1 MKSFLEFMEKYFVPV
16 AGRIGSQRHLVAVRD
31 GFVSIM
37 PLILAGSVAVLLN
50 NTLFSW
56 IPALGALTGING
68 NVWWGTFAIMTL
80 VVVFSIGY
88 NLAKSYSVD
97 GLAAGLVAVAS
108 FITVTPQAHGEA
120 GWGYI
125 HWGYLNATGL
135 FTGIIVALIS
145 TEIFVK
151 LMKKKL
157 TIKMPD
163 NVPPAVGRAFA
174 AVIPGI
180 AALYLFAIVGHII
193 TTVGANSLY
202 DIIYNA
208 IQQPLQGFS
217 QGLGSA
223 IILAVL
229 LNVFWFFGLHGGNI
243 FDPIINAL
251 YLPAL
256 EANASAVQQGLAA
269 SNIVTKA
276 FYDSFVHIGGCGA
289 TLALIVAI
297 YIAARKRNE
306 YREVAKLSAPAG
318 LFNINEPM
326 MFGLPLILNPILLIP
341 FILTPGILTF
351 VAYIATASGLV
362 PMTYVQI
369 PWITPVGIS
378 GFLATGG
385 SIMGGLLSVVNF
397 VIAILIYLPF
407 IKLADNMAN
416 EPGTSSH
423 KAGTKSADQSA

>member
-1 MKSFLEFMEKYFVPV
+1 MKKFLEFMERYFVPV

-31 GFVSIM
+31 GFISIM

-50 NTLFSW
+50 NTLFKW
-56 IPALGALTGING
+56 IPALGILTGING

-88 NLAKSYSVD
+88 SLAKSYSVD
-97 GLAAGLVAVAS
+97 ALAAGLISVAS
-108 FITVTPQAHGEA
+108 FISVTPQAHGEA

-135 FTGIIVALIS
+135 FTGIIVALIA

-157 TIKMPD
+157 TIKMPE

-174 AVIPGI
+174 AVIPGMV
-180 AALYLFAIVGHII
+180 ALYLFAIIGHII
-193 TTVGANSLY
+193 STVGANSLY
-202 DIIYNA
+202 DIIYNL
-208 IQQPLQGFS
+208 IQKPLQGFS

-223 IILAVL
+223 ITLAILM
-229 LNVFWFFGLHGGNI
+229 NIFWFFGLHGGNI
-243 FDPIINAL
+243 FDPIVNSL

-256 EANASAVQQGLAA
+256 EANASAVQQGIAA
-269 SNIVTKA
+269 TNIVTKS

-297 YIAARKRNE
+297 YIATKKRDE
-306 YREVAKLSAPAG
+306 YKQVAKLSAPAG

-326 MFGLPLILNPILLIP
+326 MFGLPLILNPMLLIP
-341 FILTPGILTF
+341 FILVPGVLTF
-351 VAYIATASGLV
+351 IAYVATRSGLV
-362 PMTYVQI
+362 PMTFVQI

-407 IKLADNMAN
+407 VKLADNMSIEPAAN
-416 EPGTSSH
+416 QQETS
-423 KAGTKSADQSA
+423 KKSINHGA

>member
-1 MKSFLEFMEKYFVPV
+1 MNKFLEFMENHFVPI
-16 AGRIGSQRHLVAVRD
+16 AGKIGSQRHLVAVRD

-50 NTLFSW
+50 NTLLNW
-56 IPALGALTGING
+56 IPALNILRGING

-88 NLAKSYSVD
+88 NLAKSYDVD
-97 GLAAGLVAVAS
+97 ALAAGLVSVAS
-108 FITVTPQAHGEA
+108 FITVTPQAHGNA

-125 HWGYLNATGL
+125 HYSYLNATGL

-180 AALYLFAIVGHII
+180 ASLYLFGIVGHII
-193 TTVGANSLY
+193 TNAGANSLY
-202 DIIYNA
+202 DIIYNV
-208 IQQPLQGFS
+208 IQKPLQGFS
-217 QGLGSA
+217 QGIGSA
-223 IILAVL
+223 IVLAVL

-243 FDPIINAL
+243 FDPIVNSL

-269 SNIVTKA
+269 TNIVTKS

-289 TLALIVAI
+289 TLALILAI
-297 YIAARKRNE
+297 YIATKRRHE
-306 YREVAKLSAPAG
+306 YKEVAKLSAPGAI
-318 LFNINEPM
+318 FNINEPI
-326 MFGLPLILNPILLIP
+326 MFGLPIILNPILVIP
-341 FILTPGILTF
+341 FILIPGILTF
-351 VAYIATASGLV
+351 IAYIATASGLV
-362 PMTYVQI
+362 PVTYVLV

-397 VIAILIYLPF
+397 AIAVLIYLPF
-407 IKLADNMAN
+407 VKLADSMAN
-416 EPGTSSH
+416 EPTASSRETS
-423 KAGTKSADQSA
+423 KKSVNQSA

>member
-1 MKSFLEFMEKYFVPV
+1 MKKFLEFMEKYFVPI
-16 AGRIGSQRHLVAVRD
+16 AGKIGAQRHLVAVRD

-37 PLILAGSVAVLLN
+37 PLVLAGSLAVLLN

-56 IPALGALTGING
+56 IPALGFLKGING

-88 NLAKSYSVD
+88 SLAKGYGVD
-97 GLAAGLVAVAS
+97 ALAAGLVSVAC
-108 FITVTPQAHGEA
+108 FLAVTPQAHGDA
-120 GWGYI
+120 GWGYL

-135 FTGIIVALIS
+135 FTGIIVALIA

-157 TIKMPD
+157 IIKMPE

-174 AVIPGI
+174 AVIPGVV
-180 AALYLFAIVGHII
+180 ALYVFGII
-193 TTVGANSLY
+193 AFLISTAGANCLY
-202 DIIYNA
+202 DIIYNV
-208 IQQPLQGFS
+208 IQKPLQGFS

-223 IILAVL
+223 ITLAVL
-229 LNVFWFFGLHGGNI
+229 VNVFWFFGLHGGNI
-243 FDPIINAL
+243 FDPIVNAL

-269 SNIVTKA
+269 TNIVTKS

-297 YIAARKRNE
+297 YMVTKNRTE
-306 YREVAKLSAPAG
+306 YKEVSKLAAPAS

-326 MFGLPLILNPILLIP
+326 MFGLPIILNPVLLIP
-341 FILTPGILTF
+341 FILVPGVLTLI
-351 VAYIATASGLV
+351 AYLATLSGIV
-362 PMTYVQI
+362 PHTYVVV

-385 SIMGGLLSVVNF
+385 NIMGGVLSVVNF
-397 VIAILIYLPF
+397 VVAILIYLPF
-407 IKLADNMAN
+407 VKLADNMTI
-416 EPGTSSH
+416 EPSTSSH
-423 KAGTKSADQSA
+423 EISKKSVNHGA

>member
-1 MKSFLEFMEKYFVPV
+1 MKKFLEFMEKYFVPV

-37 PLILAGSVAVLLN
+37 PLVLAGSLAVLLN
-50 NTLFSW
+50 NTLFNW
-56 IPALGALTGING
+56 IPALGILKGING

-80 VVVFSIGY
+80 VVVFSTGY
-88 NLAKSYSVD
+88 SLAKGYGVD
-97 GLAAGLVAVAS
+97 ALAAGLVSVGS
-108 FITVTPQAHGEA
+108 FLAVTPQAHGDA

-135 FTGIIVALIS
+135 FTGIIVALVA

-157 TIKMPD
+157 IIKMPD

-174 AVIPGI
+174 AVIPGLVS
-180 AALYLFAIVGHII
+180 LYVFGLVAFLISNAE
-193 TTVGANSLY
+193 ANSMY
-202 DIIYNA
+202 DIIYNT
-208 IQQPLQGFS
+208 IQKPLQGFS

-223 IILAVL
+223 IVLAVL
-229 LNVFWFFGLHGGNI
+229 MNIFWFFGLHGGNI
-243 FDPIINAL
+243 FDPIVNAL

-256 EANASAVQQGLAA
+256 EANASAIQQGVAA
-269 SNIVTKA
+269 TNIVTKS

-289 TLALIVAI
+289 TLALILAI
-297 YIAARKRNE
+297 YLVTKKRKE
-306 YREVAKLSAPAG
+306 YREVSKLAAPAG

-326 MFGLPLILNPILLIP
+326 MFGLPLILNPVLLIP
-341 FILTPGILTF
+341 FILVPGVLTLI
-351 VAYIATASGLV
+351 AYLATLSGIV
-362 PMTYVQI
+362 PETYVQI

-385 SIMGGLLSVVNF
+385 NIMGGILSIVNF
-397 VIAILIYLPF
+397 AVAFFIYLPF
-407 IKLADNMAN
+407 VKLADNMAN
-416 EPGTSSH
+416 EPSTSSH
-423 KAGTKSADQSA
+423 ETSKKSASQSA

>member
-1 MKSFLEFMEKYFVPV
+1 MKKFLEFMEKYFVPV

-31 GFVSIM
+31 GFISIM

-56 IPALGALTGING
+56 VPQLGILKGING
-68 NVWWGTFAIMTL
+68 NVWWGTFAVMTL

-88 NLAKSYSVD
+88 NLAKGYSVD
-97 GLAAGLVAVAS
+97 ALAAGLVSVAA
-108 FITVTPQAHGEA
+108 FLTVTPQAHGDA

-135 FTGIIVALIS
+135 FTGIIVALIA

-157 TIKMPD
+157 IIKMPE

-174 AVIPGI
+174 AVIPGMV
-180 AALYLFAIVGHII
+180 ALYLFAIVGHVIS
-193 TTVGANSLY
+193 TVGANSLY
-202 DIIYNA
+202 DIIYNL
-208 IQQPLQGFS
+208 IQKPLQGFS

-223 IILAVL
+223 IILAILV
-229 LNVFWFFGLHGGNI
+229 NVFWFFGLHGGNI
-243 FDPIINAL
+243 FDPIVNSL

-256 EANASAVQQGLAA
+256 EANASAVQQGIAA
-269 SNIVTKA
+269 TNIVTKS
-276 FYDSFVHIGGCGA
+276 FYDSFVHLGGCGA

-297 YIAARKRNE
+297 YIATKKRDE
-306 YREVAKLSAPAG
+306 YKQIAKLAGPAG
-318 LFNINEPM
+318 IFNINEPI
-326 MFGLPLILNPILLIP
+326 MFGLPIILNPVLLIP
-341 FILTPGILTF
+341 FILIPGILTF
-351 VAYIATASGLV
+351 IAYVATRWGLV
-362 PMTYVQI
+362 PMTYVQV

-397 VIAILIYLPF
+397 AVAVLIYLPF
-407 IKLADNMAN
+407 VKIADNMSS
-416 EPGTSSH
+416 EPKADIHETS
-423 KAGTKSADQSA
+423 KKSVNQSV

>member
-1 MKSFLEFMEKYFVPV
+1 
-16 AGRIGSQRHLVAVRD
+16 
-31 GFVSIM
+31 M

-50 NTLFSW
+50 NTLFKW
-56 IPALGALTGING
+56 VPALGILTGING
-68 NVWWGTFAIMTL
+68 NVWWGTFAVMTL

-97 GLAAGLVAVAS
+97 ALAAGLISVAS
-108 FITVTPQAHGEA
+108 FITVTPQAHGDA

-135 FTGIIVALIS
+135 FTGIIVALIA

-151 LMKKKL
+151 LMKRKL

-174 AVIPGI
+174 AVIPGM
-180 AALYLFAIVGHII
+180 AALYLFGIVGHII
-193 TTVGANSLY
+193 TNVGANSLY
-202 DIIYNA
+202 DIIYNL
-208 IQQPLQGFS
+208 IQKPLQGFS

-243 FDPIINAL
+243 FDPIVNSL

-256 EANASAVQQGLAA
+256 EANASAVQQGVAA
-269 SNIVTKA
+269 TNIVTKS

-289 TLALIVAI
+289 TLALIIAI
-297 YIAARKRNE
+297 YIATKKRNE

-318 LFNINEPM
+318 IFNINEPM
-326 MFGLPLILNPILLIP
+326 MFGLPIILNPILLIP
-341 FILTPGILTF
+341 FILVPGILTF
-351 VAYIATASGLV
+351 IAYIATASGLV

-397 VIAILIYLPF
+397 AVAILIYLPF
-407 IKLADNMAN
+407 AKLADNMAN
-416 EPGTSSH
+416 EPNTSIHETSR
-423 KAGTKSADQSA
+423 KSMNQSA

>member
-1 MKSFLEFMEKYFVPV
+1 MERYFVPV

-37 PLILAGSVAVLLN
+37 PLILGGSVAVLLN
-50 NTLFSW
+50 NTLFNW
-56 IPALGALTGING
+56 IPSLGILTGING

-80 VVVFSIGY
+80 VVVFSTAY
-88 NLAKSYSVD
+88 SLARSYSSD
-97 GLAAGLVAVAS
+97 ALAAGLIAVAS
-108 FITVTPQAHGEA
+108 FIAVTPQAHGDA

-151 LMKKKL
+151 LLKKKL

-163 NVPPAVGRAFA
+163 TVPPAVGRAFA

-180 AALYLFAIVGHII
+180 ASLYFFGIVAHII
-193 TTVGANSLY
+193 TNAGANSLY

-223 IILAVL
+223 IVLAVL

-243 FDPIINAL
+243 FDPIVNSL

-269 SNIVTKA
+269 TNIVTKA

-289 TLALIVAI
+289 TLALIIAI

-407 IKLADNMAN
+407 VKLADNMAN
-416 EPGTSSH
+416 EPGTTDH
-423 KAGTKSADQSA
+423 KAGAKSVNQSA

>member
-1 MKSFLEFMEKYFVPV
+1 MNTFLRFMEKYFVPV
-16 AGRIGSQRHLVAVRD
+16 AGKIGSQRHLVAVRD

-56 IPALGALTGING
+56 IPPLGILTGING

-80 VVVFSIGY
+80 VVVFSVGY
-88 NLAKSYSVD
+88 NLAKSYDVD
-97 GLAAGLVAVAS
+97 PLAAGLISVAS
-108 FITVTPQAHGEA
+108 FITVTPQAHGDA

-135 FTGIIVALIS
+135 FTGIIVALIA

-151 LMKKKL
+151 LMKRKL

-174 AVIPGI
+174 AVIPGV
-180 AALYLFAIVGHII
+180 AALYLFGILAHII
-193 TTVGANSLY
+193 TNAGANCLY
-202 DIIYNA
+202 DIIYNL
-208 IQQPLQGFS
+208 IQKPLQGFS

-243 FDPIINAL
+243 FDPIVNSL

-256 EANASAVQQGLAA
+256 EENASAIQQGLAA
-269 SNIVTKA
+269 TNIVTKS

-289 TLALIVAI
+289 TLALIAAI
-297 YIAARKRNE
+297 YIATKNRKE
-306 YREVAKLSAPAG
+306 YKEVAKLSAPAG

-326 MFGLPLILNPILLIP
+326 MFGLPIILNPILLIP
-341 FILTPGILTF
+341 FILVPGVLTSI
-351 VAYIATASGLV
+351 AYIATASGIV

-369 PWITPVGIS
+369 PWIMPVGAS

-385 SIMGGLLSVVNF
+385 SIMGGLLSIVNF
-397 VIAILIYLPF
+397 AIAVLIYLPF
-407 IKLADNMAN
+407 VKLADNMATESRTGSREASN
-416 EPGTSSH
+416 
-423 KAGTKSADQSA
+423 KSLNQGA